1 MAPAVLS
8 TKMGSWLWRHSV
20 PFADVTSRYAAF
32 ALLGPKATDIL
43 QKNTLTSLD
52 QLGLNSVVV
61 CYHMYLV
68 VVYVPS
74 IISLPFFFHTAG

>member
-20 PFADVTSRYAAF
+20 PLADVTSGYAVF

-43 QKNTLTSLD
+43 QKNTLTPLD
-52 QLGLNSVVV
+52 QLGLNSLVV
-61 CYHMYLV
+61 CSQMHLGSGYGRL
-68 VVYVPS
+68 S
-74 IISLPFFFHTAG
+74 SPFLSHSWLM